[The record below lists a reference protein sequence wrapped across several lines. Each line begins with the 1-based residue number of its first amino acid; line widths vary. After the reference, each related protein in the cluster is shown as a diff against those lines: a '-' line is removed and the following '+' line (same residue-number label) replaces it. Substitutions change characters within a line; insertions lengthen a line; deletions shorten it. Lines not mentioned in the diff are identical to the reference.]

1 MENSNKALEA
11 LKKRQ
16 ISNAKVEPLNKVQP
30 VKPVQPQQPPPQP
43 PQPPQMQEMS
53 PVE

>member
-16 ISNAKVEPLNKVQP
+16 ISNTKVEPMNKVQS
-30 VKPVQPQQPPPQP
+30 VQPQQPPPP
-43 PQPPQMQEMS
+43 PQKQEIS
-53 PVE
+53 PVG